1 MDQQAQSARPE
12 SLTSKVDTGRD
23 AESDTVV
30 SRLSLARARAED
42 TGNYTCRLDKM
53 PPRTKGRAASRRKGL
68 SDTVTV
74 HVLRGENT
82 EAIQGGSGPAEL
94 MRRLWPATLPRL
106 FRLATQSTYSVPVPY
121 KLACRQA
128 SHAV

>member
-1 MDQQAQSARPE
+1 M
-12 SLTSKVDTGRD
+12 
-23 AESDTVV
+23 V

-53 PPRTKGRAASRRKGL
+53 PPRPRTRGRAASRRKGL

-94 MRRLWPATLPRL
+94 MLR
-106 FRLATQSTYSVPVPY
+106 
-121 KLACRQA
+121 
-128 SHAV
+128 

>member
-1 MDQQAQSARPE
+1 M
-12 SLTSKVDTGRD
+12 
-23 AESDTVV
+23 V

-53 PPRTKGRAASRRKGL
+53 PPRRTRGRAASRRKGL

-82 EAIQGGSGPAEL
+82 EAIQGGSGQAEL
-94 MRRLWPATLPRL
+94 MLE
-106 FRLATQSTYSVPVPY
+106 
-121 KLACRQA
+121 
-128 SHAV
+128 